1 MRRTENGRGRLIL
14 ALASKRKAGYLMKY
28 DLTKAEERKLRQI
41 LEASDQNIRNIEA
54 QLATLKEGTPEY
66 AALHK
71 KGMTAQVEQLSIVL
85 DYTQACYVKRFKKL
99 GTDAAAILEDGKETA
114 AYILQDE
121 VKSILEGRTV
131 LNKPIEEKI
140 NAAWLVKDIQ
150 NTAPLTLHYEA
161 LQGNKEALEE
171 LTGYIVEIV
180 IASPYTTEEQIAGG
194 AEIISSE
201 TAGRRLPLEVIKLYG
216 ILNDK
221 ATTQLINT
229 DGFTQ
234 ELNGQL
240 RLTWGANQAP
250 AKKDPVPTYI
260 ALTYEGTAGHLNKR
274 LTAFDKAVYEAVA
287 TSFFYHKQEN
297 GSRAFYITP
306 QEVWRIMNGTASTSK
321 TPSAKQVERVCS
333 SLDDMRFT
341 RFYMDITAEL
351 DANYLTMED
360 ERIVNGIVDT
370 YLLKAD
376 RVEFTTDK
384 GRKITGYR
392 VTDEPILY
400 SYNKAKGHLVLV
412 PYELLDT
419 SDSTGNEGNTIEF
432 RNYLLQQIGL
442 MYEGQRNNS
451 RILYSTLYRDT
462 GTQPP
467 EKRLNPANYSTETA
481 YKRNIRKEAQRDRDK
496 INALLD
502 AWKAKDWIKGYKLVK
517 KGQAYIGV
525 DIALNPEKK
534 QRKQPQKKK

>member
-1 MRRTENGRGRLIL
+1 
-14 ALASKRKAGYLMKY
+14 MKY
-28 DLTKAEERKLRQI
+28 DLTKAEEKKLQQI
-41 LEASDQNIRNIEA
+41 LEASNQNIRDIEA

-66 AALHK
+66 TALHK
-71 KGMTAQVEQLSIVL
+71 KGTTAQVEQLSKVL
-85 DYTQACYVKRFKKL
+85 DYLQACYGKRFKKL

-114 AYILQDE
+114 AYILQDK
-121 VKSILEGRTV
+121 VKSIIEGRTI

-150 NTAPLTLHYEA
+150 NTAPLTLHYKA

-180 IASPYTTEEQIAGG
+180 IASPYTTEEPNAGG

-201 TAGRRLPLEVIKLYG
+201 TEGRRLPLEVIKLYG

-240 RLTWGANQAP
+240 ILRWAVNQAP
-250 AKKDPVPTYI
+250 AEKAPVPTYI

-287 TSFFYHKQEN
+287 TSFFYHKQKN
-297 GSRAFYITP
+297 GSRDFKITP

-321 TPSAKQVERVCS
+321 TPSDKQVEKVCS
-333 SLDDMRFT
+333 SLDKMRFT
-341 RFYMDITAEL
+341 RSYLDLREEL
-351 DANYLTMED
+351 EANYFTMED
-360 ERIVNGIVDT
+360 DRMVKGIIDT

-376 RVEFTTDK
+376 KVEITTAK
-384 GRKITGYR
+384 GRIITAYR

-400 SYNKAKGHLVLV
+400 SYNKLKGHLVLV

-432 RNYLLQQIGL
+432 RSYLLQQIGL
-442 MYEGQRNNS
+442 MYEGERNNP

-467 EKRLNPANYSTETA
+467 EERLSPANYATETA

-496 INALLD
+496 ISALLD
-502 AWKAKDWIKGYKLVK
+502 SWKAKDWIKGYKQVK

-525 DIALNPEKK
+525 DIDLNPEKK
-534 QRKQPQKKK
+534 KKQGKQPQKKK

>member
-1 MRRTENGRGRLIL
+1 
-14 ALASKRKAGYLMKY
+14 MKY
-28 DLTKAEERKLRQI
+28 DLTKAEERRLQQV
-41 LEASDQNIRNIEA
+41 LEASNQNIRDIEA

-71 KGMTAQVEQLSIVL
+71 KGMAAQVEQLSKAL
-85 DYTQACYVKRFKKL
+85 DYLHACYIKRFKKL

-114 AYILQDE
+114 AYILQDK
-121 VKSILEGRTV
+121 VKGILEGRTV
-131 LNKPIEEKI
+131 LNKPIDEKI

-180 IASPYTTEEQIAGG
+180 TASPDTTEEQNAGG
-194 AEIISSE
+194 AEMISSE
-201 TAGRRLPLEVIKLYG
+201 TAGRRLPLEVIKRYG
-216 ILNDK
+216 MLNDK

-240 RLTWGANQAP
+240 QLTWGINQAP
-250 AKKDPVPTYI
+250 AKKDSVHTYI

-287 TSFFYHKQEN
+287 TSFFYHKQRN

-321 TPSAKQVERVCS
+321 TPGAKQVERVCS
-333 SLDDMRFT
+333 SLDKFRFT
-341 RFYMDITAEL
+341 RFYMNITAEL
-351 DANYLTMED
+351 KAHYLTMED
-360 ERIVNGIVDT
+360 ERIVKGIVDT

-432 RNYLLQQIGL
+432 RSYLLQQIGL

-467 EKRLNPANYSTETA
+467 EERLNPANYSTETA

-496 INALLD
+496 ISALLD
-502 AWKAKDWIKGYKLVK
+502 AWKAKDWIKGYKPVK
-517 KGQAYIGV
+517 KGRAYIGV
-525 DIALNPEKK
+525 DIALNPEKR
-534 QRKQPQKKK
+534 QGKQPRKKKRRYIDRANFRDT